1 MLRSVV
7 QPHTA
12 TLSSSSH
19 ARTHLPSSPRIFRD
33 AGHVSGRL
41 RCRPVSVYAPSR
53 AVRAHPLLFAL
64 AIVGHGALSGC
75 GGEITVD
82 YGGDLARAAPSGSGT
97 AGPGQPLSPG
107 GPEVE
112 PPAPTTRAARLTH
125 EQWENTVRD
134 LFRLGPDSSF
144 AGLLRS
150 DPVQNGFLF
159 DNNALSLSV
168 DDALFSGYQRASAQV
183 AEFVTAD
190 AARLATL
197 AATGATEVEP
207 RGRAFIQEFG
217 LRAHRRPLTPAEID
231 EYMALFRMGPSFYTD
246 LGPFEAGARV
256 VIEAMLQSPYFVYR
270 VEQSSVPSGALLPL
284 TSHEIASR
292 LSYALWNTMPDD
304 ALFAA
309 ASANRLVDSVQAAAE
324 VERML
329 ADPRAE
335 TMVQRF
341 HDQLFEVDHFAAIKP
356 SAAFFPNVPA
366 DFGASLAI
374 ENQRF
379 VREIVFGA
387 QADYSTLLTSNETFV
402 NADLA
407 RVYGVPGS
415 FGTAFTKVSLDPAQ
429 RKGVFTQLGFLA
441 LNATSVNPDPIHR
454 GVYIA
459 RRFACMQIAAP
470 PAMVPPVPE
479 AQGRTNRETVAAH
492 TEAPGSLCATCHA
505 GIINPLGFPFENYD
519 AIGSYRITD
528 NSHPVDASA
537 DPLIAGEKVHVN
549 NALELAQA
557 LANSAA
563 AHRCYAQH
571 WLEYAYGRPQTT
583 EDFGMIVKLG
593 DSSLQSRTSIKR
605 LIATLVTSQA
615 FLNRSIRELP

>member
-1 MLRSVV
+1 VL
-7 QPHTA
+7 A
-12 TLSSSSH
+12 
-19 ARTHLPSSPRIFRD
+19 I
-33 AGHVSGRL
+33 AG
-41 RCRPVSVYAPSR
+41 PA
-53 AVRAHPLLFAL
+53 AL
-64 AIVGHGALSGC
+64 AGC
-75 GGEITVD
+75 GGEITTN
-82 YGGDLARAAPSGSGT
+82 YGDLTPGAPSGN
-97 AGPGQPLSPG
+97 AGPGPAGQPLRPG

-190 AARLATL
+190 ATELAQLAPT
-197 AATGATEVEP
+197 AATEFEP

-217 LRAHRRPLTPAEID
+217 LRAHRRPLTPPEVE
-231 EYMALFRMGPSFYTD
+231 EYMGLFRMGPSFYSG

-256 VIEAMLQSPYFVYR
+256 VIEAMLQSPNFVYR
-270 VEQSSVPSGALLPL
+270 LEQSSAPSGALVPL
-284 TSHEIASR
+284 TSHEVASR

-309 ASANRLVDSVQAAAE
+309 ASSNRLVDSAQAAAE

-335 TMVQRF
+335 AMVQRF
-341 HDQLFEVDHFAAIKP
+341 HDQLFQVEHFAAIKP
-356 SAAFFPNVPA
+356 SAAFFPDVPA

-407 RVYGVPGS
+407 RVYGLPGS
-415 FGTAFTKVSLDPAQ
+415 FGSTFTKVSLDLAQ
-429 RKGVFTQLGFLA
+429 RRGIFTQLGFLA

-470 PAMVPPVPE
+470 PAMVPPIPE

-492 TEAPGSLCATCHA
+492 TEAPGSLCATCHSTF
-505 GIINPLGFPFENYD
+505 INPLGFPFENYD
-519 AIGSYRITD
+519 AIGRYRTTD
-528 NSHPVDASA
+528 NNQPVDASA
-537 DPLIAGEKVHVN
+537 DPLIGGEKVHVS

-557 LANSAA
+557 LASSGA

-571 WLEYAYGRPQTT
+571 WVEYTYGRPQMN
-583 EDFGMIVKLG
+583 EDYGMIAKLG
-593 DSSLQSRTSIKR
+593 DGSLNSRTPIKR

-615 FLNRSIRELP
+615 FLNRSITELP

>member
-1 MLRSVV
+1 MLRDAADL
-7 QPHTA
+7 P
-12 TLSSSSH
+12 
-19 ARTHLPSSPRIFRD
+19 ARLP
-33 AGHVSGRL
+33 
-41 RCRPVSVYAPSR
+41 CRPVSAHAPSR
-53 AVRAHPLLFAL
+53 AVWAHPLLFAL
-64 AIVGHGALSGC
+64 AIAGLGTLAGC
-75 GGEITVD
+75 GSEITTD
-82 YGGDLARAAPSGSGT
+82 YGDLAPGAPSGN
-97 AGPGQPLSPG
+97 AGPGQPLRPG
-107 GPEVE
+107 GPDVE
-112 PPAPTTRAARLTH
+112 PPAPTARAARLTH
-125 EQWENTVRD
+125 QQWENTVRD

-190 AARLATL
+190 PARLAKL
-197 AATGATEVEP
+197 VATSATEVEP

-217 LRAHRRPLTPAEID
+217 SRAHRQPLTAAEVD
-231 EYMALFRMGPSFYTD
+231 EYMALFRMGPSFYTG
-246 LGPFEAGARV
+246 LGAFEAGARV
-256 VIEAMLQSPYFVYR
+256 VIEAMLQSPQFVYR
-270 VEQSSVPSGALLPL
+270 LEQSGTPKGALIPL
-284 TSHEIASR
+284 ASHEVASR

-309 ASANRLVDSVQAAAE
+309 AASNRLVDSVQAAAE

-335 TMVQRF
+335 GMVQRF
-341 HDQLFEVDHFAAIKP
+341 HDLLFEVDHFAAIKP
-356 SAAFFPNVPA
+356 SAAFFPDIPA

-407 RVYGVPGS
+407 KVYRLPGS
-415 FGTAFTKVSLDPAQ
+415 FGSAFTKVSLNPAE

-441 LNATSVNPDPIHR
+441 LKATSANPDPIHR
-454 GVYIA
+454 GVHIA
-459 RRFACMQIAAP
+459 RRFMCTPIAAP

-479 AQGRTNRETVAAH
+479 AQGRTNRETVATH
-492 TEAPGSLCATCHA
+492 TEAPGSSCATCHA
-505 GIINPLGFPFENYD
+505 TIINPLGFPFENYD
-519 AIGSYRITD
+519 AIGSYRTTD

-537 DPLIAGEKVHVN
+537 DPLIGGEKVHVS

-557 LANSAA
+557 LANSGA
-563 AHRCYAQH
+563 AHRCYAQR
-571 WLEYAYGRPQTT
+571 WLEYAYGRPHMN
-583 EDFGMIVKLG
+583 EDYGMIAKLG
-593 DSSLQSRTSIKR
+593 DGSLSSRTSIKHM
-605 LIATLVTSQA
+605 IATLVTSQA
-615 FLNRSIRELP
+615 FLNRSITELP